1 MRAAITSRHVPR
13 PTATHTRHSTQ
24 QTRKKTKTKQKKRG
38 GEYGERSDTTYADGK
53 HQRSLERAPQRQ
65 RAAEHDGAPR
75 ARARRRDGVAA
86 LTVVQ
91 ALAPGEQREEA
102 EELRLHDQR
111 HVEVLRDHVDAQ
123 RERGDAPEES
133 ARWGRI

>member
-1 MRAAITSRHVPR
+1 M
-13 PTATHTRHSTQ
+13 
-24 QTRKKTKTKQKKRG
+24 
-38 GEYGERSDTTYADGK
+38 TTYADSK
-53 HQRSLERAPQRQ
+53 HQRSLERAPQCQ

-75 ARARRRDGVAA
+75 ARSPCGAVTV
-86 LTVVQ
+86 TVVQ
-91 ALAPGEQREEA
+91 ALTPGEQREEA

-133 ARWGRI
+133 VAIWVGFWLLAAACDLHEPG